1 MYIPVVVYL
10 FQSQKIYLSHL
21 THFYPIV
28 QWHSPLPL
36 ASWILHSLP
45 AVAATNSRD
54 EPSTIVA
61 CIVWNMNW
69 QHTAHAPAFPVER
82 EWLTD
87 TVSEWVSE
95 WARVPASPP
104 VCSCCPDS
112 ALHLSQS
119 LNSSSCSCCQSV
131 VFPRLMV
138 RYSWWKQSLGKA
150 L

>member
-1 MYIPVVVYL
+1 MYKYQKGRMTHSTALCPFHPEYCTPYL
-10 FQSQKIYLSHL
+10 RWLQQILGMNHQQLLHALSETWIGSILLMLLHFQ
-21 THFYPIV
+21 
-28 QWHSPLPL
+28 
-36 ASWILHSLP
+36 
-45 AVAATNSRD
+45 
-54 EPSTIVA
+54 
-61 CIVWNMNW
+61 
-69 QHTAHAPAFPVER
+69 R
-82 EWLTD
+82 ESDWLTQW
-87 TVSEWVSE
+87 VNEWVNE
-95 WARVPASPP
+95 PVSPP